1 MNKNFFLENLN
12 SFVKIFN
19 HRNLIKKL
27 ILFKKILFQILII
40 F

>member
-1 MNKNFFLENLN
+1 MNKNFFLENSN
-12 SFVKIFN
+12 SFVKTFN